1 MNDRQPLDLP
11 DGSLSDKI
19 LKRLST
25 LRRVRDSLVAKGVPL
40 DMKPEFDLPEIPKD
54 LSILSNEEL
63 GDLYGKILA
72 WDNYF
77 TQETA
82 LAESEVKEKKNI
94 MDLIVVKVSQGKK
107 KRTHDYDLDERV
119 LEARA
124 QLQEAEQTAT
134 LLKSTHSVFSNR
146 LRAVS
151 RMIELRKMDVEKS
164 ARDGNLKTNYPPHS
178 RLGARKK
185 GV

>member
-1 MNDRQPLDLP
+1 MNERKPLDLP
-11 DGSLSDKI
+11 DGSVSDDI
-19 LKRLST
+19 LKKMST
-25 LRRVRDSLVAKGVPL
+25 LRKVRDSLRDKGVPL

-54 LSILSNEEL
+54 LSTLSNSEL

-94 MDLIVVKVSQGKK
+94 LDLIVVKVSKGKK
-107 KRTHDYDLDERV
+107 KRTHEYDLDPRV

-124 QLQEAEQTAT
+124 EMQEADQAAT
-134 LLKSTHSVFSNR
+134 ILKSTHSVFSNR

-151 RMIELRKMDVEKS
+151 RTIELRKMEVEKN
-164 ARDGNLKTNYPPHS
+164 ARDGNMRTNYPPHS
-178 RLGARKK
+178 SMRARKNRD
-185 GV
+185 